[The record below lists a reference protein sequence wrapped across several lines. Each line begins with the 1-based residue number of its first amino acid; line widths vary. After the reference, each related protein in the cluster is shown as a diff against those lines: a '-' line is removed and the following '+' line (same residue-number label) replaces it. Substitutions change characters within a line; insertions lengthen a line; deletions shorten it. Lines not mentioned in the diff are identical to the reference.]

1 MKVEKIDILW
11 SVISV
16 FIVGISYRK
25 DRLIYGLLLIYGLM
39 VILFL
44 YHIFKIRRSI
54 SGSIAVYGTI
64 TGYRASET
72 KTESFPIVKYE
83 TETGR
88 EITSVYTVGERKQR
102 YEIGDEEM
110 ICYDPDNP
118 MFFYFANREDEL
130 TRDYFRFIIFGGII
144 AALLFIIAQTK

>member
-1 MKVEKIDILW
+1 M
-11 SVISV
+11 
-16 FIVGISYRK
+16 
-25 DRLIYGLLLIYGLM
+25 
-39 VILFL
+39 
-44 YHIFKIRRSI
+44 
-54 SGSIAVYGTI
+54 
-64 TGYRASET
+64 
-72 KTESFPIVKYE
+72 KYE